1 MPSIQ
6 GVPGVGEIYL
16 CTSVPIPDDSDSYH
30 VVGFEPMAQMTNVH
44 HMLLFACDTPG
55 LPSTDG
61 QQVCYLPRG
70 NAINESDIFIFFR
83 FLI

>member
-70 NAINESDIFIFFR
+70 NAINESDIFIIF
-83 FLI
+83 